1 MPSVVNSEK
10 LGEFLTLLIHVIKY
24 NAAYQD
30 EEVVAGIV
38 KSELG
43 NFVHFILI
51 RCLEKIMLNV
61 DQVC

>member
-1 MPSVVNSEK
+1 MPSVINSEK

-38 KSELG
+38 
-43 NFVHFILI
+43 
-51 RCLEKIMLNV
+51 M
-61 DQVC
+61 